1 MIHPQSQYYV
11 AHGSTRTTQWYRICQ
26 EVTGAAQLLPKKWKL
41 KNMRNSY
48 AVCASMKTVYY
59 T

>member
-26 EVTGAAQLLPKKWKL
+26 EVTGAAQ
-41 KNMRNSY
+41 R
-48 AVCASMKTVYY
+48 CDTF